1 MGSASCLFIL
11 YRTAA
16 ISLFDPVVTSHK
28 VRSVTGFISQRPEN
42 NRRMIFKSLHHP
54 LISFEV
60 SLGISR
66 FLGQCPFAIPHSMRF
81 DIGFTHDIQPIFV
94 TKVIPF
100 GIVRIMTRP
109 HGIQIILLHH
119 PYILDQSLPGYLISG
134 QRIQFMAVGSFKQD
148 RLPIDPYLPQF
159 FLQFDFPESDPL
171 RNNFQHFSGII
182 F

>member
-66 FLGQCPFAIPHSMRF
+66 FLGQCPFAIPHPMRF
-81 DIGFTHDIQPIFV
+81 DIGFTHDIQPIF
-94 TKVIPF
+94 
-100 GIVRIMTRP
+100 
-109 HGIQIILLHH
+109 
-119 PYILDQSLPGYLISG
+119 GYTI
-134 QRIQFMAVGSFKQD
+134 QD
-148 RLPIDPYLPQF
+148 RPDNDTSARHSDYSPSSPVYPRSFSPGIPDIRSKDPIHAGRL
-159 FLQFDFPESDPL
+159 L
-171 RNNFQHFSGII
+171 
-182 F
+182 

>member
-54 LISFEV
+54 LISF
-60 SLGISR
+60 
-66 FLGQCPFAIPHSMRF
+66 AIPHSMRF

-119 PYILDQSLPGYLISG
+119 PYILDHSLPGYLISG